1 MAGELGDSLGALGD
15 GVLGELPGE
24 DETDGG
30 LDLAGTESV
39 PLVVEDE
46 LAGLGSD
53 ALEDVVGERVH
64 DAHGLRADAGVFVN
78 LLEDLVDVGGVR
90 LFPPGLALL
99 GSTVLLETSD
109 LRSLDSLLGSLVG
122 LRGPSGLGSGR
133 SLRHVGSVGRL
144 GDVGSDVGGGGL
156 GSGVRSSGLGSGVRS
171 SGFGRTHV
179 GTGGRCRSGLV
190 GLVSLGVVGFD
201 RSHLEKIG
209 ELRMREMWSRQQFK
223 IE

>member
-122 LRGPSGLGSGR
+122 LRGPSGLGNGR

-156 GSGVRSSGLGSGVRS
+156 GSGVRSSG
-171 SGFGRTHV
+171 FGRTHV
-179 GTGGRCRSGLV
+179 RTGGRCRSGLV

-209 ELRMREMWSRQQFK
+209 ELRMREMWSSQQFE